1 MIVEETEV
9 GFPELFSGPYGLITG
24 FVFWYPFV
32 MALFWMAGSLLF
44 LRTKES
50 KSNLLNI
57 EEIDWPMISILVP
70 CYNEEET
77 IEETV
82 RNLNGLSYPK
92 KEIILINDGSK
103 DGTGAIIKRLSEEY
117 EIVRSIQLHEN
128 RGKAN
133 ALQVGLFASRSEYL
147 ICVDSD
153 ALLADTAPYYLIRH
167 FFKGGE
173 RLGAVTG
180 NPAIRNRNNLLSRMQ
195 LVEYASII
203 GAIKRTQRLLGKVMT
218 VSGVVVAFRKKALV
232 DVGLW
237 DRDMI
242 TEDIAVSW
250 KLQKRFWDVRYEPQ
264 AICWMLV
271 PETLSGIWKQ
281 RVRWAQGG
289 QEVILRHW
297 KTLFSW
303 KQRRMWLIYLEQWI
317 SILWAFS
324 WLFVTLLLLVTA
336 DSVTDML
343 LWFTLTSFALVFI
356 SLIQLLIALLIDSN
370 YNRVLKYYF
379 WAAWYPAIYWMVNTF
394 VVMAAVP
401 KAISSRLKGGYAVWN
416 SPDRGMKKKAS

>member
-1 MIVEETEV
+1 MD
-9 GFPELFSGPYGLITG
+9 FPELFSGPYSLITG
-24 FVFWYPFV
+24 FVFWYPFI

-50 KSNLLNI
+50 KKDELDI
-57 EEIDWPMISILVP
+57 EEMDWPMISILVP
-70 CYNEEET
+70 CYNEEDT
-77 IEETV
+77 VEETV
-82 RNLNGLSYPK
+82 RNLAALSYPK

-103 DGTGAIIKRLSEEY
+103 DGTDKIIKRLSEEY
-117 EIVRSIQLHEN
+117 DMVRAIQLHEN

-180 NPAIRNRNNLLSRMQ
+180 SPAIRNRNNLLSRMQ

-297 KTLFSW
+297 KILFSW

-324 WLFVTLLLLVTA
+324 WLFVTLLLLFTA
-336 DSVTDML
+336 DTIQERL
-343 LWFTLTSFALVFI
+343 LWFTLTSFTLVLISLVQLFIALV
-356 SLIQLLIALLIDSN
+356 IDSN

-401 KAISSRLKGGYAVWN
+401 RAISSRLKGGYAVWN

>member
-1 MIVEETEV
+1 
-9 GFPELFSGPYGLITG
+9 
-24 FVFWYPFV
+24 
-32 MALFWMAGSLLF
+32 MAGSILF

-50 KSNLLNI
+50 KSDSLNI
-57 EEIDWPMISILVP
+57 EDFDWPMVSILVP
-70 CYNEEET
+70 CHNEEET

-82 RNLNGLSYPK
+82 RNLSGLSYPK
-92 KEIILINDGSK
+92 KEIILINDGST
-103 DGTGAIIKRLSEEY
+103 DGTSETIKRLSERY
-117 EIVRSIQLHEN
+117 GNVRAIQLHEN

-133 ALQVGLFASRSEYL
+133 ALQVGLFASRAEYL

-153 ALLADTAPYYLIRH
+153 AMLADTAPYYLIRQ
-167 FFKGGE
+167 FFEQGE
-173 RLGAVTG
+173 RVGAVTG
-180 NPAIRNRNNLLSRMQ
+180 NPTIRNRNNLLSRMQ

-218 VSGVVVAFRKKALV
+218 VSGVVVAYRKKALV

-250 KLQKRFWDVRYEPQ
+250 KLQKRFWDVRYEPN

-297 KTLFSW
+297 RVLFNW
-303 KQRRMWLIYLEQWI
+303 KQRRIWLIYLEQWI

-324 WLFVTLLLLVTA
+324 WLFVTLLLLFTA
-336 DSVTDML
+336 TRLQEML
-343 LWFTLTSFALVFI
+343 LWFTFSSFALVFI
-356 SLIQLLIALLIDSN
+356 CLVQLFIALLIDSR
-370 YNRVLKYYF
+370 YNPKLKYYF
-379 WAAWYPAIYWMVNTF
+379 WAAWYPAVYWMINTA
-394 VVMAAVP
+394 VVIAAIP
-401 KAISSRLKGGYAVWN
+401 RAISSRLKGGYAIWN
-416 SPDRGMKKKAS
+416 SPDRGIKNKTS

>member
-1 MIVEETEV
+1 MNI
-9 GFPELFSGPYGLITG
+9 FQLFSGPYGWMMA

-50 KSNLLNI
+50 KADSLVL
-57 EEIDWPMISILVP
+57 EDFEWPMISILVP

-77 IEETV
+77 LEETV
-82 RNLNGLSYPK
+82 RNLAGLSYPQ
-92 KEIILINDGSK
+92 KEIILINDGST
-103 DGTGAIIKRLSEEY
+103 DGTAQLVKDLSERY
-117 EIVRSIQLHEN
+117 GLVRAIQLHEN

-153 ALLADTAPYYLIRH
+153 ALLSDTAPYYLIRH
-167 FFKGGE
+167 FFNGGE

-250 KLQKRFWDVRYEPQ
+250 KLQKRFWDVRYEPR

-271 PETLSGIWKQ
+271 PETLAGIWKQ

-297 KTLFSW
+297 RILFSW
-303 KQRRMWLIYLEQWI
+303 KQRRIWLIYLEQWT
-317 SILWAFS
+317 SILWAFC
-324 WLFVTLLLLVTA
+324 WLFVTVLLLFTA
-336 DSVTDML
+336 DTFQEML
-343 LWFTLTSFALVFI
+343 IWFTITSFALVFI
-356 SLIQLLIALLIDSN
+356 SLIQLLFALLIASR
-370 YNRVLKYYF
+370 YNDVMKYYL
-379 WAAWYPAIYWMVNTF
+379 WAAWYPAIYWMLNTA

-401 KAISSRLKGGYAVWN
+401 RSISSRLKGGYAIWH
-416 SPDRGMKKKAS
+416 SPDRGMKKKSS

>member
-1 MIVEETEV
+1 MK
-9 GFPELFSGPYGLITG
+9 FFQLFSGPYSLITG

-50 KSNLLNI
+50 KLDQLNI
-57 EEIDWPMISILVP
+57 KEFDWPMVSILVP

-77 IEETV
+77 IEETAH
-82 RNLNGLSYPK
+82 NLAGLSYPK
-92 KEIILINDGSK
+92 KEIILINDGST
-103 DGTGAIIKRLSEEY
+103 DRTSEIIKKLAAKY
-117 EIVRSIQLHEN
+117 DNVRAIQLHEN

-153 ALLADTAPYYLIRH
+153 ALLADTAPYYLIHH

-250 KLQKRFWDVRYEPQ
+250 KLQKRFWDVRYEPR
-264 AICWMLV
+264 ALCWMLV

-297 KTLFSW
+297 RILFSW
-303 KQRRMWLIYLEQWI
+303 KQRRIWLIYIEQWL
-317 SILWAFS
+317 SIIWAFC
-324 WLFVTLLLLVTA
+324 WLFVTLMLLFTA
-336 DSVTDML
+336 DSLQEML
-343 LWFTLTSFALVFI
+343 IWFTVTSFALVLI
-356 SLIQLLIALLIDSN
+356 SLIQLFLALLIDSRHN
-370 YNRVLKYYF
+370 PVMKYYF
-379 WAAWYPAIYWMVNTF
+379 WAAWYPAIYWMVNTA

-401 KAISSRLKGGYAVWN
+401 RSIASRLKGGYAVWH
-416 SPDRGMKKKAS
+416 SPDRGLKKKPL

>member
-1 MIVEETEV
+1 MGIS
-9 GFPELFSGPYGLITG
+9 ELLTGPYRFMMG
-24 FVFWYPFV
+24 FVFWYPFA
-32 MALFWMAGSLLF
+32 MALFWIAGSLLF
-44 LRTKES
+44 LKTKES
-50 KSNLLNI
+50 KNDTLDI
-57 EEIDWPMISILVP
+57 ENFDWPMVSILVP

-77 IEETV
+77 VEETV
-82 RNLNGLSYPK
+82 RNLTNLSYPK
-92 KEIILINDGSK
+92 KEILLINDGSK
-103 DGTGAIIKRLSEEY
+103 DKTGEIIKRLSEQHGN
-117 EIVRSIQLHEN
+117 VRAIQLHEN

-133 ALQVGLFASRSEYL
+133 ALQIGLFASRAEYL

-153 ALLADTAPYYLIRH
+153 ALLADTTPYYLIHH
-167 FFKGGE
+167 FFKKGE

-180 NPAIRNRNNLLSRMQ
+180 NPTIRNRNNLLSRMQ

-250 KLQKRFWDVRYEPQ
+250 KLQKRFWDIRYEPR

-297 KTLFSW
+297 KILFNW
-303 KQRRMWLIYLEQWI
+303 QQRRLWIIYLEQWT
-317 SILWAFS
+317 SILWALC
-324 WLFVTLLLLVTA
+324 WLFLTLLLLFKAETLQQ
-336 DSVTDML
+336 ML
-343 LWFTLTSFALVFI
+343 IWFTFSSFALVFI
-356 SLIQLLIALLIDSN
+356 SLIQLFITLLIDSR
-370 YNRVLKYYF
+370 YNPKLKYYF
-379 WAAWYPAIYWMVNTF
+379 WAAWYPALYWMINTA
-394 VVMAAVP
+394 VVMAAIP
-401 KAISSRLKGGYAVWN
+401 RSISSRIKGGYATWN
-416 SPDRGMKKKAS
+416 SPDRGIKKKVS

>member
-1 MIVEETEV
+1 MN
-9 GFPELFSGPYGLITG
+9 FFQLFTGPYAWVTA

-32 MALFWMAGSLLF
+32 MALFWMAGSILF
-44 LRTKES
+44 IRTKES
-50 KSNLLNI
+50 KSETFNFD
-57 EEIDWPMISILVP
+57 EIDWPLVSILVP

-82 RNLNGLSYPK
+82 RNLTGLSYPK
-92 KEIILINDGSK
+92 KEIIVINDGST
-103 DGTGAIIKRLSEEY
+103 DRTSELIKRLSEEHTN
-117 EIVRSIQLHEN
+117 VRAIQLHEN

-153 ALLADTAPYYLIRH
+153 ALLSDTAPYYLIHH
-167 FFKGGE
+167 FFKDGE

-250 KLQKRFWDVRYEPQ
+250 KLQKNFWDVRYEPR

-297 KTLFSW
+297 RIIFSW
-303 KQRRMWLIYLEQWI
+303 KQRRIWLIYLEQWV
-317 SILWAFS
+317 SIIWAFC
-324 WLFVTLLLLVTA
+324 WLFVTLLLLFTA
-336 DSVTDML
+336 DTLQQML
-343 LWFTLTSFALVFI
+343 IWFTITSFALVFI
-356 SLIQLLIALLIDSN
+356 SLIQLFIALLIDSR
-370 YNRVLKYYF
+370 YNRVLKFYF
-379 WAAWYPAIYWMVNTF
+379 WAAWYPAIYWMVNTA

-401 KAISSRLKGGYAVWN
+401 RSISSRLKGGYAVWH
-416 SPDRGMKKKAS
+416 SPDRGIKKKAS

>member
-1 MIVEETEV
+1 M
-9 GFPELFSGPYGLITG
+9 FFSDLFSGPYGFITA
-24 FVFWYPFV
+24 FVFWYPFF
-32 MALFWMAGSLLF
+32 MALFWMAGSILF
-44 LRTKES
+44 IRTKES
-50 KSNLLNI
+50 KSETVNF
-57 EEIDWPMISILVP
+57 EEIDWPMVSILVP

-82 RNLNGLSYPK
+82 KNLTGLSYPK
-92 KEIILINDGSK
+92 KEIILINDGST
-103 DGTGAIIKRLSEEY
+103 DRTGELIQQLSAEHES
-117 EIVRSIQLHEN
+117 VRGIQLHKN

-153 ALLADTAPYYLIRH
+153 ALLADTAPYYLIHH

-250 KLQKRFWDVRYEPQ
+250 KLQKKFWDVRYEPR

-297 KTLFSW
+297 RILFSW
-303 KQRRMWLIYLEQWI
+303 KQRRIWLIYLEQWT
-317 SILWAFS
+317 SIIWAFS
-324 WLFVTLLLLVTA
+324 WLFVTAILLFTA
-336 DSVTDML
+336 ETFQEML
-343 LWFTLTSFALVFI
+343 IWFTITSFALVFI
-356 SLIQLLIALLIDSN
+356 SLIQLFVALSIDSR
-370 YNRVLKYYF
+370 YNRVMKYYF
-379 WAAWYPAIYWMVNTF
+379 WAAWYPAIYWMVNTA

-401 KAISSRLKGGYAVWN
+401 RAIASRMKGGYAVWH
-416 SPDRGMKKKAS
+416 SPDRGLKKKTS

>member
-1 MIVEETEV
+1 MEISQLFTE
-9 GFPELFSGPYGLITG
+9 PYRFMMG
-24 FVFWYPFV
+24 FVFWYPFA
-32 MALFWMAGSLLF
+32 MALFWIAGSLIF
-44 LRTKES
+44 LKTKES
-50 KSNLLNI
+50 KSDTLDI
-57 EEIDWPMISILVP
+57 ENFDWPMVSILVP

-77 IEETV
+77 VEETV
-82 RNLNGLSYPK
+82 RNLTGLSYPK
-92 KEIILINDGSK
+92 KEIILINDGSIDK
-103 DGTGAIIKRLSEEY
+103 TGEIIKRLSEQHDS
-117 EIVRSIQLHEN
+117 VRSIQLHEN

-133 ALQVGLFASRSEYL
+133 ALQIGLFASRAEYL

-153 ALLADTAPYYLIRH
+153 ALLADTAPYYLIHH
-167 FFKGGE
+167 FFKKGE

-180 NPAIRNRNNLLSRMQ
+180 NPTIRNRNNLLSRMQ

-237 DRDMI
+237 DCDMI

-250 KLQKRFWDVRYEPQ
+250 KLQKRFWDIRYEPR

-297 KTLFSW
+297 RVLFNW
-303 KQRRMWLIYLEQWI
+303 QQRRLWIIYLEQWT
-317 SILWAFS
+317 SILWALS
-324 WLFVTLLLLVTA
+324 WIFLTLLLLFKAETLQQ
-336 DSVTDML
+336 ML
-343 LWFTLTSFALVFI
+343 IWFTLSSFALVFT
-356 SLIQLLIALLIDSN
+356 SLIQLFITLLIDSR
-370 YNRVLKYYF
+370 YNPKLKYYF
-379 WAAWYPAIYWMVNTF
+379 WAAWYPVLYWMMNTA
-394 VVMAAVP
+394 VVIAAIP
-401 KAISSRLKGGYAVWN
+401 RSISSRIKGGYAIWN
-416 SPDRGMKKKAS
+416 SPDRGMKKKVS